1 MNKLPLREN
10 LNPGDLRD
18 TVDELIEIDRHKP
31 KLGDNSETVVVCF
44 KCATQAVA
52 QDLGAYIEWSTEKVN
67 DVEVSEAS
75 DKDGKFH
82 VYVELTRMPG
92 LGQKILNLVKDCEH
106 VTEAQAWKFVG
117 MDGQRRDLTLPQLN
131 YAIIQDPKIYDL
143 PPESR
148 AYYQR
153 MKNLTQY

>member
-1 MNKLPLREN
+1 MNKPALNEN

-18 TVDELIEIDRHKP
+18 TVDEMIEVDRHKP
-31 KLGDNSETVVVCF
+31 KLGDNSETVVICF
-44 KCATQAVA
+44 KCSTQTAA
-52 QDLGAYIEWSTEKVN
+52 MDLGAFIEWGANRVT

-75 DKDGKFH
+75 DKNGRFH
-82 VYVELTRMPG
+82 VYVELPRMPG
-92 LGQKILNLVKDCEH
+92 LSQKILDIVKDCEH
-106 VTEAQAWKFVG
+106 VTGSQDWKFVG

-131 YAIIQDPKIYDL
+131 FAVIQDPKIYNL

-153 MKNLTQY
+153 MKNLTRY